1 MTTPHWT
8 LGTQELEAALR
19 TDAGAGLTSSEAHER
34 RRQHGPNQLQQQQ
47 GQTAWGLLLDQFR
60 DFMIWVLIGAA
71 VVSGVMREW
80 VDAVAIVLIVVLN
93 AVLGFIQE
101 YRAERSLA
109 ALRKLASPTSK
120 VVRDGQVAVL
130 RSADLVP
137 GDLIEIE
144 AGDHVPAD
152 ARVVQHTAG
161 FRVQE
166 ASLTGESEPV
176 AKGSQPLESAE
187 VPLAERTN
195 MLFMGTSVVSGRG
208 RALVVST
215 GMETELGRIA
225 GMIQSVRSEETPLQ
239 RKLAE
244 FGRLTVKVCFVL
256 VAVVFALQWLRGGKT
271 MEVFLSA
278 VSLAVAAI
286 PEGLPA
292 VVTIAL
298 ALGVQRM
305 VRRNALIRRLPSV
318 ETLGCA
324 TVICSDKTGTLTRNV
339 MTVLAVRTASRAYG
353 VSGVGYEPR
362 GEFREG
368 ERAVDAA
375 SDPVLVACLRAG
387 ALCNAAQLVEE
398 DGVFRIVGDPTEG
411 ALLACAA
418 KAGLRKEELERAFA
432 YVEEIPF
439 DSARKKMS
447 VVRRDRDG
455 RLIAFVKG
463 APDVLLRDCR
473 AAAEG
478 DGERPLTAADRAR
491 ILDANAAFSRGA
503 MRVLAVAT
511 RRLDA
516 LPDAVQASDVEND
529 LTFLGLMAMIDP
541 PRPEAREAVATCQ
554 AAGIRVVMITGD
566 HRDTA
571 AAVGEALGLRV
582 PGSLAVTGEELDR
595 WSDEDLA
602 RQVDAVS
609 VYARV
614 SPAHKL
620 RVVRALRQRGR
631 IVAMTGDGVND
642 APAVKEADIG
652 VAMAITGTDVTKE
665 VSDMVITDDNFAS
678 IVAAVEEGRGIY
690 DNILKFVHYLLSC
703 NAGEILVMFL
713 ASLAGMPVPLLPV
726 QILWVN
732 LVTDSLPAL
741 ALGMDPVDRGVMK
754 RQPRDPAEPVVGRR
768 DGLRLLTQGAAL
780 AVGTLL
786 AFYVVLT
793 VWGDTL
799 PQARAAA
806 FMVLAFSQLAH
817 AFNCRSRTQSIFRL
831 GFLTN
836 RALLAAVVASV
847 AVQAMLPSV
856 PLLQRVFQVQPL
868 GWREWGLV
876 ALLSSFPLWAMEG
889 VKAIERRKAR
899 RAESR

>member
-34 RRQHGPNQLQQQQ
+34 RRQHGPNLLQQQQ

-324 TVICSDKTGTLTRNV
+324 TVICSDKTGTLTRNE
-339 MTVLAVRTASRAYG
+339 MTVQAGPTA
-353 VSGVGYEPR
+353 
-362 GEFREG
+362 
-368 ERAVDAA
+368 
-375 SDPVLVACLRAG
+375 
-387 ALCNAAQLVEE
+387 
-398 DGVFRIVGDPTEG
+398 
-411 ALLACAA
+411 
-418 KAGLRKEELERAFA
+418 
-432 YVEEIPF
+432 
-439 DSARKKMS
+439 
-447 VVRRDRDG
+447 
-455 RLIAFVKG
+455 
-463 APDVLLRDCR
+463 
-473 AAAEG
+473 
-478 DGERPLTAADRAR
+478 
-491 ILDANAAFSRGA
+491 
-503 MRVLAVAT
+503 
-511 RRLDA
+511 
-516 LPDAVQASDVEND
+516 
-529 LTFLGLMAMIDP
+529 
-541 PRPEAREAVATCQ
+541 
-554 AAGIRVVMITGD
+554 
-566 HRDTA
+566 
-571 AAVGEALGLRV
+571 
-582 PGSLAVTGEELDR
+582 
-595 WSDEDLA
+595 
-602 RQVDAVS
+602 
-609 VYARV
+609 
-614 SPAHKL
+614 
-620 RVVRALRQRGR
+620 
-631 IVAMTGDGVND
+631 
-642 APAVKEADIG
+642 
-652 VAMAITGTDVTKE
+652 
-665 VSDMVITDDNFAS
+665 
-678 IVAAVEEGRGIY
+678 
-690 DNILKFVHYLLSC
+690 
-703 NAGEILVMFL
+703 
-713 ASLAGMPVPLLPV
+713 
-726 QILWVN
+726 
-732 LVTDSLPAL
+732 
-741 ALGMDPVDRGVMK
+741 
-754 RQPRDPAEPVVGRR
+754 
-768 DGLRLLTQGAAL
+768 
-780 AVGTLL
+780 
-786 AFYVVLT
+786 
-793 VWGDTL
+793 
-799 PQARAAA
+799 
-806 FMVLAFSQLAH
+806 
-817 AFNCRSRTQSIFRL
+817 
-831 GFLTN
+831 
-836 RALLAAVVASV
+836 
-847 AVQAMLPSV
+847 
-856 PLLQRVFQVQPL
+856 
-868 GWREWGLV
+868 
-876 ALLSSFPLWAMEG
+876 
-889 VKAIERRKAR
+889 
-899 RAESR
+899 